1 MHPEVREALLDFLE
15 SRSDAEVENL
25 FVSQKQTA
33 FSANALSHKML
44 KLFRDAGFDESSSH
58 SKSRSFATNCINAG
72 VDIVSLQTLMNH
84 ASIQ

>member
-1 MHPEVREALLDFLE
+1 MV
-15 SRSDAEVENL
+15 
-25 FVSQKQTA
+25 
-33 FSANALSHKML
+33 

-84 ASIQ
+84 ASIQQTSEYAFTNDETLMKAVCSY